1 MKPCAKPSR
10 ARRNPDPQTG
20 FLCGWNL
27 PGLLPHPGTLFS
39 SALRRLRV
47 LGVLL
52 IALFTPEPAF
62 AAKSPQFTDD
72 ELQAVYL
79 TQFGKFVEWPTNKT
93 SLTNAPFV
101 IGVLGNKGVA
111 EELDKLAPKLKVN
124 GRAIN
129 IRRLAP
135 NADFSQCHILY
146 IGRDADYAPILAN
159 LKPAGILLVGEHD
172 RFAYRGGMINFV
184 LDQGTVKF
192 QANPRVATKAGLE
205 IKSPLLDVVREWKMI
220 INTEPQKGS
229 R

>member
-1 MKPCAKPSR
+1 MKPFKKTSR
-10 ARRNPDPQTG
+10 ARRPISPA
-20 FLCGWNL
+20 LR
-27 PGLLPHPGTLFS
+27 GLLIFW
-39 SALRRLRV
+39 
-47 LGVLL
+47 VLL
-52 IALFTPEPAF
+52 AAMFAPQRAF
-62 AAKSPQFTDD
+62 AAKSSQFTDD
-72 ELQAVYL
+72 ELKAVYL

-101 IGVLGNKGVA
+101 IGVLGNRGVA
-111 EELDKLAPKLKVN
+111 DELDKLAPKINVG

-129 IRRLAP
+129 IRRLAA

-184 LDQGTVKF
+184 LDQKTVKF
-192 QANPRVATKAGLE
+192 QANPRVATSAGLE
-205 IKSPLLDVVREWKMI
+205 IKSPLLDVVKEWKMLI
-220 INTEPQKGS
+220 TTELQKGG